1 MNIILCLVYAK
12 GEISLARS
20 DLSGRSFE
28 YCVVMSLSSAL
39 EKAFPNR
46 VSNTERAIVTQE
58 RHKILLEK
66 ISSTKRINYEKA
78 AGAIAEW
85 LMENKFGGSVEGV
98 VIDQIPNSNGVRGD
112 VTDIRMNINR
122 ASGDSI
128 LNLSLKHIHKDIKH
142 PRLTRVPYWIDVVDP
157 EKSKDYRSAYDKIWD
172 DFMIKANELVPDSE
186 KFKQLR
192 DVDKDFVNRNL
203 YYPFYNL
210 VKNFLEENIEE
221 NEQVNSLFRFQ
232 VGIYSFIKIINMN
245 GNIEIRD
252 FSEIPSPTRVEFE
265 YENGGY
271 LFLHFDND
279 WSISMRLHTASSN
292 ISSRSIKFAVQAINL
307 DKVVPPTHIQC

>member
-1 MNIILCLVYAK
+1 MNAILCLAHTK

-28 YCVVMSLSSAL
+28 YCVVISLSSAL

-46 VSNTERAIVTQE
+46 VISTERAIVTQG
-58 RHKILLEK
+58 RHKTLLEN
-66 ISSTKRINYEKA
+66 ISPAKRINYEKA

-112 VTDIRMNINR
+112 VTDIRITINR

-142 PRLTRVPYWIDVVDP
+142 PRLTRVPYWIDVEDTD
-157 EKSKDYRSAYDKIWD
+157 ESKDYRSTYDEIWD
-172 DFMIKANELVPDSE
+172 DFMIKSNELVPNSE

-192 DVDKDFVNRNL
+192 DVDKYFVNRNL
-203 YYPFYNL
+203 YYPFYDL
-210 VKNFLEENIEE
+210 VKSFLENNIEKD
-221 NEQVNSLFRFQ
+221 EQVNSLFRFL
-232 VGIYSFIKIINMN
+232 VGIYSFIQIINMN

-252 FSEIPSPTRVEFE
+252 FSEISSPTGVEFE

-292 ISSRSIKFAVQAINL
+292 ISSKSIKFAVQVIDL
-307 DKVVPPTHIQC
+307 DKFVPPIHIQC